1 VLACSPGTGPTATT
15 RDAGLSEGRDAAA
28 PADALDGAAAVRACA
43 WTPGDHA
50 SACPTTPCPIVEDV
64 SVTCADAQFA
74 QPGLRVAPAPGATWL
89 VTASAN
95 DRYAFAIHD
104 GQGIQQ
110 PGLPLY
116 FANTTLS
123 LALSPGGEPSVATD
137 PWWSM
142 TEAGIASGTQY
153 EALGPDGW
161 LGWLAQ
167 PSGAPGRLGGL
178 QVGAD
183 GIPDLWVGGETFQ
196 QVTEIGGASAFADA
210 PLPAGDIAFP
220 HFTLARDG
228 EPVSFQFASPDAGQS
243 PQLHALL
250 GGIDR
255 PVGAAL
261 TGASEA
267 PYSVADFP
275 SPSQPA
281 TGALTA
287 VALQGVDG
295 IHVAWFDAQGSAET
309 VIPST
314 PALAY
319 TCPSIALGSDGTCPS
334 DRCHETATGL
344 VPHWDSLSGDLRS
357 FALAWTSDGVAWL
370 AYVRTQIDAEDHYVL
385 GGNGEEVW
393 CTPTADSSSVSTLLH
408 VVRVPLDGS
417 PPVDVLSL
425 PISPV
430 SEDYPGN
437 SVDAG
442 LARYFDAQASGTD
455 LAIAF
460 RTVDASDAGDVSTV
474 RVLRIDTTALSR

>member
-1 VLACSPGTGPTATT
+1 MLACSPGTGPTATT
-15 RDAGLSEGRDAAA
+15 RDAGLPEGRDAAA
-28 PADALDGAAAVRACA
+28 LADPWDGASAVRACT

-50 SACPTTPCPIVEDV
+50 SACPTSPCPIVEDV
-64 SVTCADAQFA
+64 SVTCADGRFA

-89 VTASAN
+89 ITASAN

-123 LALSPGGEPSVATD
+123 LALSLGGEPSVATD

-161 LGWLAQ
+161 VGWLAQ
-167 PSGAPGRLGGL
+167 SPGAPGPLAGF

-183 GIPDLWVGGETFQ
+183 GIPDLWIGGDTFQ
-196 QVTEIGGASAFADA
+196 QVTEVGGASAFADA

-228 EPVSFQFASPDAGQS
+228 EPVSLQFTSPDAGQS

-275 SPSQPA
+275 SPSPA

-287 VALQGVDG
+287 VALQGADG
-295 IHVAWFDAQGSAET
+295 IHVAWLDAQGSAET

-314 PALAY
+314 PALVQA
-319 TCPSIALGSDGTCPS
+319 CPSIALGNDGACPS
-334 DRCHETATGL
+334 GLCHETATGL
-344 VPHWDSLSGDLRS
+344 IPHWNMYGDLRS

-370 AYVRTQIDAEDHYVL
+370 AYVRTQVDAEDHYVL
-385 GGNGEEVW
+385 GGNGEEVG
-393 CTPTADSSSVSTLLH
+393 CTPTADSSSVSTVLH
-408 VVRVPLDGS
+408 VVRVSLDGS

-425 PISPV
+425 SISPV

-460 RTVDASDAGDVSTV
+460 RSVDASDVGTV